1 MHELQSKTFYH
12 IMHQIQYYTGKTD
25 CSHGHN
31 WLWKRKVW
39 IKPGKTNSS
48 DVFYIMT
55 KDGRDI
61 LNGTYLILVRE
72 WVRTGR
78 LEVNSLQNLLEDTKK
93 IGFHLTV
100 LLVYLYIESGILNQ
114 VIIKFNRR
122 VLVVKKPFCNIDKP
136 LKICD
141 EPQGCLWQYLLL

>member
-1 MHELQSKTFYH
+1 
-12 IMHQIQYYTGKTD
+12 
-25 CSHGHN
+25 
-31 WLWKRKVW
+31 
-39 IKPGKTNSS
+39 
-48 DVFYIMT
+48 MT

-78 LEVNSLQNLLEDTKK
+78 LEVNSLQNLLEDKK

-136 LKICD
+136 LKNCD
-141 EPQGCLWQYLLL
+141 EPQGCLWQYLCLRKSYFYITYTNAGRYDQKCISRYFSKLYRYLFFSCMTRC